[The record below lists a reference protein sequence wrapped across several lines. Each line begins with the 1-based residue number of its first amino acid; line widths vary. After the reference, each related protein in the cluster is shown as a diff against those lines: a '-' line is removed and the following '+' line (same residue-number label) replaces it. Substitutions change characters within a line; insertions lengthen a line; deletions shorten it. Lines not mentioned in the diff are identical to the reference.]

1 MVFGVE
7 WPGNADQDLCEI
19 RIDPPIAKLIGIGQS
34 RLRDLAPDT
43 HVVEL
48 ATDRTKARF
57 NVTQALAVGQLSKHH
72 RQELIPARKRFYM
85 VVALIAR
92 DALLEI
98 RVGYVINE
106 LRENGSANVHSYI
119 VPSRKKSL
127 RRQEKSLFWLR
138 FLCLSFK
145 SFLLT
150 IAATIFHTI
159 SCSRRSNFT
168 RTAVRRGVRGIIAE
182 AIFAEK
188 IVAPLA
194 TMGWGVVH
202 FVGDQPYDFLISNAG
217 VNLRI
222 QVKLQRLEKGIPKI
236 ASKRRYPGDE
246 EFFIVEVQKTRT
258 GKDAATQEDTRPYRF
273 GELDIL
279 AVSMHPSTKDW
290 NKFLF
295 TVGDWLLPRLEN
307 EALIE
312 IMQPVPKEP
321 NDVWTDKLD
330 IAVGWVAAKEKK
342 RILTVDPALFQRRA
356 KKPTE

>member
-119 VPSRKKSL
+119 VPSKKKSL
-127 RRQEKSLFWLR
+127 CRQEKSLFWLR

-168 RTAVRRGVRGIIAE
+168 RTAVIHHQPQFPFNVLPPHVAVHKGLE
-182 AIFAEK
+182 LLHAIQNSLQLHPVFQLLLRY
-188 IVAPLA
+188 VA
-194 TMGWGVVH
+194 
-202 FVGDQPYDFLISNAG
+202 
-217 VNLRI
+217 
-222 QVKLQRLEKGIPKI
+222 IPK
-236 ASKRRYPGDE
+236 
-246 EFFIVEVQKTRT
+246 
-258 GKDAATQEDTRPYRF
+258 YRI
-273 GELDIL
+273 G
-279 AVSMHPSTKDW
+279 S
-290 NKFLF
+290 
-295 TVGDWLLPRLEN
+295 R
-307 EALIE
+307 
-312 IMQPVPKEP
+312 VP
-321 NDVWTDKLD
+321 
-330 IAVGWVAAKEKK
+330 
-342 RILTVDPALFQRRA
+342 
-356 KKPTE
+356 